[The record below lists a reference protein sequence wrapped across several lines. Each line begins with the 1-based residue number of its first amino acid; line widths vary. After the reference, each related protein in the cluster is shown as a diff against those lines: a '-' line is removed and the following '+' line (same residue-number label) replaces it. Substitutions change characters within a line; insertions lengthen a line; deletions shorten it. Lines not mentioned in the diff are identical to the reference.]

1 MGQHRKRISFLEGKK
16 YTLVINVSG
25 NKKKKSVERRHL
37 SGVQMVRTL
46 PACWQN
52 MKHFSKYRI
61 FIIFATFYPF
71 FKPLYFFFYLFY
83 LFNVHIYSA
92 THVNIKSIVK
102 KKV

>member
-1 MGQHRKRISFLEGKK
+1 MGQHRKRISFLEAKK
-16 YTLVINVSG
+16 YTRVINVSG
-25 NKKKKSVERRHL
+25 NKKKKSVERRQL
-37 SGVQMVRTL
+37 SRVQMVRTL

-71 FKPLYFFFYLFY
+71 FKPLFFNLFY

>member
-1 MGQHRKRISFLEGKK
+1 MGQHRKRISFLEAKK
-16 YTLVINVSG
+16 YTRVINVSG
-25 NKKKKSVERRHL
+25 NKKKSVERRQL
-37 SGVQMVRTL
+37 SRVQMVRTL

-71 FKPLYFFFYLFY
+71 LNLYFFNLFY